1 MRNEFDPGMLTAA
14 LVGYQ
19 SRLAAVNAR
28 IKELREYLAAH
39 TPSAG
44 VPLRKKHNVSPEGRA
59 RIAAAQRRRWAK
71 AKARSVNP
79 AA

>member
-1 MRNEFDPGMLTAA
+1 MRSELDTGMLTAA
-14 LVGYQ
+14 LAGYQ
-19 SRLAAVNAR
+19 SRLAELNAR

-39 TPSAG
+39 STGLIP
-44 VPLRKKHNVSPEGRA
+44 RKKHNVSPEGRA

-71 AKARSVNP
+71 MKARSVTP

>member
-1 MRNEFDPGMLTAA
+1 MLSAA
-14 LVGYQ
+14 LAGYQ
-19 SRLAAVNAR
+19 SRLAEVNTR

-39 TPSAG
+39 APAAG
-44 VPLRKKHNVSPEGRA
+44 AVVRKKHNVSPEGRA

-71 AKARSVNP
+71 AREII